1 MYLTRKETLLQYEAL
16 EQTFDYLVSRRDRLR
31 RVFDEGK
38 ARLVFIGC
46 GSGYYLCQSGAV
58 SANLRLPVQGVAM
71 AAGDLMLNGFRYKNL
86 MTDAVLVAPSRS
98 GSTSEVLEAIKYGKA
113 NGASAIGIVAKEGS
127 PLEELADECFVL
139 PWAFDEAVCQ
149 TKTVTNLYAA
159 NLILMAILAD
169 DDSLLAEIRQAIKYG
184 PKFMERWEDKTKEI
198 AKADWSRVVVLGDGE
213 LEGIAAEAALAFA
226 EICQIPASYHHVL
239 DVRHGPMV
247 LVREDTLVIM
257 ASTGQEEAL
266 QSQLV
271 ADLKGRGAKVVVVGP
286 VGGNWRA
293 DWYVSVPAYEHYGVT
308 GIPFIYIPQSVS
320 FFKAMER
327 GINPD
332 LPDGLDAWIKL
343 PSTTT

>member
-16 EQTFDYLVSRRDRLR
+16 EKTFDYLVAERDKLKQ
-31 RVFDEGK
+31 VLDGK
-38 ARLVFIGC
+38 KRLVFIGC
-46 GSGYYLCQSGAV
+46 GSGYYLCQSAAV
-58 SANLRLPVQGVAM
+58 SANLRLPVPGIAM

-86 MTDAVLVAPSRS
+86 MSDALLVAPSRS
-98 GSTSEVLEAIKYGKA
+98 GSTSEVLEAIKFGKA
-113 NGASAIGIVAKEGS
+113 NGASAIGIVAKENS
-127 PLEELADECFVL
+127 PLEDLADECFVL

-149 TKTVTNLYAA
+149 TKTVTNLYTA
-159 NLILMAILAD
+159 NLMIMAILAD
-169 DDSLLAEIRQAIKYG
+169 DDTLLTEIKQAIEVG
-184 PKFMERWEDKTKEI
+184 PEFMERWEDMTKEI
-198 AKADWSRVVVLGDGE
+198 AKLDWSRVVVLGDGE

-226 EICQIPASYHHVL
+226 EICQTPASYHHVL

-271 ADLKGRGAKVVVVGP
+271 NDLKGRGAKVAVVGP
-286 VGGNWRA
+286 VGSDWKA

-308 GIPFIYIPQSVS
+308 GIPFIYVPQSVS

-332 LPDGLDAWIKL
+332 LPDGLDAWIQL
-343 PSTTT
+343 PSTTK